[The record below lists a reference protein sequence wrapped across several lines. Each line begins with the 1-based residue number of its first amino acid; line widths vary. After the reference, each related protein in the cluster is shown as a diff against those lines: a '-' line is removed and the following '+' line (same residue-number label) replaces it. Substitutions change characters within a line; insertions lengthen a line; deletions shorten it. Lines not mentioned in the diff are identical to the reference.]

1 MYLQTFLSTLGMIR
15 DFLKFTDTL
24 KPCAS
29 VLLPTAV
36 YGLVIFVM
44 IIFDRS
50 SYTHVKRVSRGT
62 LTLLLPVSFFS
73 LFCVEYECSE

>member
-1 MYLQTFLSTLGMIR
+1 MIGN
-15 DFLKFTDTL
+15 FLKFIDSL
-24 KPCAS
+24 KPRAS
-29 VLLPTAV
+29 VLLPTAE
-36 YGLVIFVM
+36 YGSVIFVM